1 MAFILTLLNLKLMK
15 KVILFVAV
23 AAFAATTFTSCKKN
37 WTCECCVDILGTKT
51 CAETTAKMTKKD
63 AKVWCEDNSNNICK
77 LK

>member
-1 MAFILTLLNLKLMK
+1 MK
-15 KVILFVAV
+15 KVILFVAL

-63 AKVWCEDNSNNICK
+63 AKVWCKDNSNNICK

>member
-1 MAFILTLLNLKLMK
+1 MK